1 MEVVF
6 EVLIRIRETGVRDFV
21 DVSYYFYQIYSLVTE
36 CSYIGLG
43 KSLLKLIYN

>member
-21 DVSYYFYQIYSLVTE
+21 GVSYYFYRIYSLVTLM
-36 CSYIGLG
+36 GM
-43 KSLLKLIYN
+43 LLHWLRQIIV